1 MSANGQFPNFL
12 LGSEYALQVCTCV
25 ELVKL
30 VCGPGRTGFK
40 HVQTFF
46 ITDCTSFQAVTL
58 TNLACSQVFDIDL
71 SSDMLFFWEKSLVI
85 RQGPLLN
92 FAQ

>member
-1 MSANGQFPNFL
+1 MFKL
-12 LGSEYALQVCTCV
+12 
-25 ELVKL
+25 KL
-30 VCGPGRTGFK
+30 VFSLIAQAFK
-40 HVQTFF
+40 L
-46 ITDCTSFQAVTL
+46 SL